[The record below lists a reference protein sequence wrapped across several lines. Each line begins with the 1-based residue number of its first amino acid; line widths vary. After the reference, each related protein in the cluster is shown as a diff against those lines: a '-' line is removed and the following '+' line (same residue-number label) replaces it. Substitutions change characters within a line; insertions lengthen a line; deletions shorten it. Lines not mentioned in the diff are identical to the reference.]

1 MTIEPLQFPPFPATK
16 TLRVCSVS
24 LQLMT
29 GPGIMDG
36 ACLEI
41 NTEGAGFYVR
51 LKTDD
56 GELSM
61 DADEFLALAEW
72 VDAMVKVMDA
82 HSEQGDVAKEDAE

>member
-1 MTIEPLQFPPFPATK
+1 MTKEPLQFPPFPATQD
-16 TLRVCSVS
+16 LRVWSVS
-24 LQLMT
+24 LQLTT

-41 NTEGAGFYVR
+41 DTEGAGYYVR
-51 LKTDD
+51 LKTND

-61 DADEFLALAEW
+61 DADEFLALATW

-82 HSEQGDVAKEDAE
+82 HSEQGKEDEE